1 MARYKFLAAGVSTL
15 ALTLGV
21 VTPASAQGDDT
32 DVLSAIQAAAPE
44 VLDAVADNGDLVE
57 GADEAAVVESGDL
70 TTTIP
75 DDAGDGITI
84 AADGEETISIG
95 LPNAEAAEDAH
106 EEAPGIVSYDNGD
119 GSTAVPVAKSD
130 GSVQIATV
138 IDGPEAP
145 HEYEYPL
152 DLPAGA
158 TLEQDGSGFV
168 SILSAGGEFLGGVAP
183 AWAKDATGSDVST
196 RYEIDGT
203 TLTQIVAHSVRDA
216 YPVVAD
222 PWLGVDLIQRSVW
235 NSSMTILQVYPTQ
248 WGRETGTLARWA
260 AWAEVQTKTPG
271 TRENTPSMQDQL
283 LCHFDFVRVKEPK
296 KASWN
301 LDYGRPHVHY
311 ATLTRADC
319 NY

>member
-15 ALTLGV
+15 ALTVGF
-21 VTPASAQGDDT
+21 VTPASAQDNDT

-44 VLDAVADNGDLVE
+44 VLDAVADNGDPVE
-57 GADEAAVVESGDL
+57 VTDAAAVVESGDL

-75 DDAGDGITI
+75 DDASDGITI
-84 AADGEETISIG
+84 AAKGEEAISIG
-95 LPNAEAAEDAH
+95 LPNAESAEEAH

-119 GSTAVPVAKSD
+119 GSTTVPVAKPD
-130 GSVQIATV
+130 GSVQITTV

-168 SILSAGGEFLGGVAP
+168 SILSADGEFLGGVAP
-183 AWAKDATGSDVST
+183 AWAKDATGNDVST

-203 TLTQIVAHSVRDA
+203 TLTQIVAHSASDA

-222 PWLGVDLIQRSVW
+222 PWLGVDLISRTIW
-235 NSSMTILQVYPTQ
+235 TSSLTTLQVYPTD
-248 WGRETGTLARWA
+248 WGRNAPIAARWA
-260 AWAEVQTKTPG
+260 ALAEVQTKTPG
-271 TRENTPSMQDQL
+271 TREDSSSMKDQL
-283 LCHFDFVRVKEPK
+283 LCHFDARIYDPGKT
-296 KASWN
+296 SWN
-301 LDYGRPHVHY
+301 IDTFRPYIVY
-311 ATLTRADC
+311 TKLVFAKC
-319 NY
+319 NN